1 MKNIVK
7 RFWPLLAVGLIAV
20 GVLTGVLLHNA
31 RSTPERAVEGYLRAS
46 LQYDADGLIKYASD
60 YQLTLLKGNDPE
72 MDTDA
77 LRKTLRAG
85 YEQADAYR
93 ENGKITFQS
102 EVGEPIL
109 PGTDDF
115 DKLLEDYAFKANPSK
130 VESFVLVTAHCYVD
144 GKLKRTYFA
153 YAVQCDHKW
162 YYGFTA

>member
-1 MKNIVK
+1 MKSILK
-7 RFWPLLAVGLIAV
+7 RFWPLLTVGLIALIVLV
-20 GVLTGVLLHNA
+20 GVLLYNA

-46 LQYDADGLIKYASD
+46 LQYDADGLIKYSSA
-60 YQLTLLKGNDPE
+60 YQLTLLKGNDTG
-72 MDTDA
+72 MDLDT

-93 ENGKITFQS
+93 EKGKITFQS

-109 PGTDDF
+109 PGTTEF
-115 DKLLEDYAFKANPSK
+115 DKLSEEYAFKADPSE

-144 GKLKRTYFA
+144 GKLRRTYFV
-153 YAVQCDHKW
+153 YAVQCDHQW

>member
-1 MKNIVK
+1 MKSIFK
-7 RFWPLLAVGLIAV
+7 RFWPLLTVALIFIV
-20 GVLTGVLLHNA
+20 ILTCMLVVRL

-46 LQYDADGLIKYASD
+46 LQYDADGLIKYSSS

-77 LRKTLRAG
+77 LRKTLCAG
-85 YEQADAYR
+85 YEQAEAYR
-93 ENGKITFQS
+93 EKGKITFQS

-109 PGTDDF
+109 PGTAEF
-115 DKLLEDYAFKANPSK
+115 DKLSEEYAFKADPSE
-130 VESFVLVTAHCYVD
+130 VESFALVTAHCYVD
-144 GKLKRTYFA
+144 GKQRRTYFV

>member
-7 RFWPLLAVGLIAV
+7 RFWPLLTVGLIAV
-20 GVLTGVLLHNA
+20 GILTGVLLYNL
-31 RSTPERAVEGYLRAS
+31 RSTPQRAVEGYLRAS
-46 LQYDADGLIKYASD
+46 LQYDADGLIKYASE

-77 LRKTLRAG
+77 LRKTLRAS

-93 ENGKITFQS
+93 EKGKITFQS

-109 PGTDDF
+109 PGNAEF
-115 DKLLEDYAFKANPSK
+115 DKLLEDYAFKADPSEVK
-130 VESFVLVTAHCYVD
+130 TFTLVTAHCYVD
-144 GKLKRTYFA
+144 GKLRRTYFA
-153 YAVQCDHKW
+153 YAVQIGNNW

>member
-20 GVLTGVLLHNA
+20 GILVGLLINNA
-31 RSTPERAVEGYLRAS
+31 RSTPQRAVEGYLRAS
-46 LQYDADGLIKYASD
+46 LQYDADGLIKYASE

-72 MDTDA
+72 MDTDT

-85 YEQADAYR
+85 YEQAAAYR

-102 EVGEPIL
+102 EVGESIL
-109 PGTDDF
+109 PGNAEF
-115 DKLLEDYAFKANPSK
+115 DKLLEDYAFKADPLAA
-130 VESFVLVTAHCYVD
+130 EAFTLVTAHCYVD
-144 GKLKRTYFA
+144 GKLHRTYFA
-153 YAVQCDHKW
+153 YAVQCNHKW